1 MDNGLS
7 IYLITGLMASGK
19 STVSELFAKSINR
32 SVHLHGDIF
41 RKMIISGREE
51 MNNEPTEEAVRQ
63 LNLRYKITAIAA
75 KQYYENGFNVI
86 IQDNYYGKMINEME
100 EFLLPYKSKIIV
112 LNPNIEI
119 IKQREQIRNKKGY
132 INFDI
137 KKLHEEFIKETP
149 KIGFWIDTSNIT
161 PEETVKKILEY
172 YK

>member
-19 STVSELFAKSINR
+19 STVSELLAKNINR
-32 SVHLHGDIF
+32 SVHLRGDIF

-51 MNNEPTEEAVRQ
+51 MNDEPTEEAFRQ
-63 LNLRYKITAIAA
+63 LNLRYKIATIVA
-75 KQYYENGFNVI
+75 KKYYENGFNVI
-86 IQDNYYGKMINEME
+86 MQDNYYGKIVNEMK
-100 EFLLPYKSKIIV
+100 EFLSPYKPKIIV

-119 IKQREQIRNKKGY
+119 IKQREETRNKKGY

-149 KIGFWIDTSNIT
+149 KTGFWIDTSNIT
-161 PEETVKKILEY
+161 PEETVKIILEY

>member
-19 STVSELFAKSINR
+19 STVSELLAKYINR
-32 SVHLHGDIF
+32 CVHLHGDIF

-63 LNLRYKITAIAA
+63 LNLRYKITAIVA
-75 KQYYENGFNVI
+75 KKYYENGFNVI
-86 IQDNYYGKMINEME
+86 IQDNYYGKTINQME
-100 EFLLPYKSKIIV
+100 EFLSPYKPKIIV

-119 IKQREQIRNKKGY
+119 IKQREQVRNKKGY

-137 KKLHEEFIKETP
+137 KKLYEEFIKETP

-161 PEETVKKILEY
+161 PDETVKKILEY